1 MNTITT
7 FLGRFCVLAAL
18 IAAPWANVGADAKN
32 FRILLYLALASGI
45 LAFVSLWTT
54 PRRDRRTNAYFG
66 TIATAIPLAL
76 GLALA
81 VFQFQ
86 PLSEETLARVSPR
99 VLELKAEL
107 LPPDCVGSAH
117 ITETDRPVEPVDTA
131 ETVEATKSVDAAGTV
146 EAIESV
152 ETAGTVG
159 TTGTVEAVETTKAV
173 EAFATGEAP
182 SLDAFADP
190 KFRAPALLDE
200 AEETALREALSEP
213 FPFDPETPFDL
224 QSATAVDAAVERA
237 FLPVDAPARNAWG
250 RTISVYPLA
259 TRQTTLIFGTALIF
273 FLSTAILFNSNASR
287 RFLWSAVALNG
298 LAVALFVSPGA
309 RIRRFLRTKRSPI
322 G

>member
-117 ITETDRPVEPVDTA
+117 ITETDRSVKSVDAA

-146 EAIESV
+146 EAFESV
-152 ETAGTVG
+152 DAAGTVG
-159 TTGTVEAVETTKAV
+159 TTKSVDAAGTVEA
-173 EAFATGEAP
+173 
-182 SLDAFADP
+182 
-190 KFRAPALLDE
+190 
-200 AEETALREALSEP
+200 
-213 FPFDPETPFDL
+213 
-224 QSATAVDAAVERA
+224 
-237 FLPVDAPARNAWG
+237 
-250 RTISVYPLA
+250 
-259 TRQTTLIFGTALIF
+259 
-273 FLSTAILFNSNASR
+273 
-287 RFLWSAVALNG
+287 
-298 LAVALFVSPGA
+298 
-309 RIRRFLRTKRSPI
+309 
-322 G
+322 